1 MSVNEDQVNVN
12 PPQVELDA
20 RRLIK
25 FLSRYPA
32 IAVAFSGG
40 VDSSVVLAAAQR
52 ADLSRVVA
60 VTAVSPSV
68 AQWQLELSQQIASQV
83 AVEHWVVE
91 THEISLPEYQR
102 NDSQRCFFCKQ
113 TLYRMISN
121 EIRRRSGSDA
131 DDPATLFHVASGTNH
146 DDLGDHRPGIR
157 AGVEQE
163 VLTPLATLGLG
174 KSRVRALADHWRL
187 PNHDLPASPCL
198 ASRIA
203 YGVSVTRERLAK
215 IEEAEGWLAQQG
227 FREFR
232 VRLHEGELARIEV
245 AREEMERIVQ
255 LEVSGK
261 LSNHLR
267 EIGFRFI
274 TLDLQGFRSGSMN
287 RELVEIGV
295 KPKAS
300 GT

>member
-12 PPQVELDA
+12 SPQVELDA
-20 RRLIK
+20 RRLIN

-113 TLYRMISN
+113 TLYGMITN

-131 DDPATLFHVASGTNH
+131 DDTDTLFRVASGTNH

-245 AREEMERIVQ
+245 AREEMERIVE

-261 LSNHLR
+261 LSSHLR

-295 KPKAS
+295 KPNAS